1 MSDYTSI
8 YTGAQIDE
16 AVGKALDITSTPAN
30 IDVAVAQELATT
42 DYVVEQ
48 GTSGIWTYRKW
59 ASGIAECWGVQ
70 TGLTANLT
78 TQWGSSGFY
87 YNGGDGKAPNFPFA
101 FAAKPAVTVSVEN
114 GSGVSLIVMT
124 NGSGGST
131 TKAPTVQL
139 CRAGS
144 ASSVAYTLHWH
155 VVGRWTT

>member
-1 MSDYTSI
+1 MAEEYVHR
-8 YTGAQIDE
+8 YTGAVIDE
-16 AVGKALDITSTPAN
+16 AVGKALDITSTPQE
-30 IDVAVAQELATT
+30 IDDTVNTVALMG
-42 DYVVEQ
+42 DYVIEQ

-78 TQWGSSGFY
+78 TQWGSSGLY
-87 YNGGDGKAPNFPFA
+87 YNSGDGKAPDFPFA

-114 GSGVSLIVMT
+114 GSGVSLIAMT

-131 TKAPTVQL
+131 TKAPAVQL

-155 VVGRWTT
+155 VVGRWK

>member
-1 MSDYTSI
+1 MADYLSQH
-8 YTGAQIDE
+8 TGEQLDT
-16 AVGKALDITSTPAN
+16 AVQKALDITSTPEN
-30 IDVAVAQELATT
+30 IDVAVAQELATA

-70 TGLTANLT
+70 TGLTAKIT
-78 TQWGSSGFY
+78 TQWGSSGLY
-87 YNGGDGKAPNFPFA
+87 YNSGDGKAADFPFA
-101 FAAKPAVTVSVEN
+101 FAAKPAVTVNVEN

-131 TKAPTVQL
+131 TKAPAVQL

-144 ASSVAYTLHWH
+144 ASRVAYTLHWN
-155 VVGRWTT
+155 VVGRWK

>member
-1 MSDYTSI
+1 MPDYTSI

-16 AVGKALDITSTPAN
+16 AVGKALPMSDCVI
-30 IDVAVAQELATT
+30 
-42 DYVVEQ
+42 EQ

-101 FAAKPAVTVSVEN
+101 FATKPAVTVSVEN
-114 GSGVSLIVMT
+114 DSGFSLIVMT
-124 NGSGGST
+124 SGSGGST

-144 ASSVAYTLHWH
+144 ASSVAYTLYWN
-155 VVGRWTT
+155 VVGRIN